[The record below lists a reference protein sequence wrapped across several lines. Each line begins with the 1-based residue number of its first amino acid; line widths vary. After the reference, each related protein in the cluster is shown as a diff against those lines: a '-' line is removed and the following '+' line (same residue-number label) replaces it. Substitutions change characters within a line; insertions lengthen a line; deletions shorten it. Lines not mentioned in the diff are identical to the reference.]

1 MTWTKIDNYS
11 KDSEYTNVNIQY
23 TDTYNIFEDNGIKH
37 FSYRTKIVDFIQY
50 IDDMLGISTTA
61 SNVFEMLNIY
71 EDDAFLDDVFLD
83 EPIKST
89 AYGRFIKSIYYAM
102 KTL

>member
-50 IDDMLGISTTA
+50 IDDMLGISTTT

-71 EDDAFLDDVFLD
+71 EDDVFLDD
-83 EPIKST
+83 PIKST
-89 AYGRFIKSIYYAM
+89 AYGRFIKSIYYAT

>member
-1 MTWTKIDNYS
+1 MTWAKIDNYS

-71 EDDAFLDDVFLD
+71 EDDVFLD
-83 EPIKST
+83 GPIKST
-89 AYGRFIKSIYYAM
+89 AYGRFIKSIYYAT

>member
-1 MTWTKIDNYS
+1 MTWAKIDNYS

-50 IDDMLGISTTA
+50 IDNMLGISTTT

-71 EDDAFLDDVFLD
+71 EDDVFLDD
-83 EPIKST
+83 PIKST
-89 AYGRFIKSIYYAM
+89 AYDRFIKSIYYAM

>member
-1 MTWTKIDNYS
+1 MTWAKIDNYS

-71 EDDAFLDDVFLD
+71 EDDVFLDD
-83 EPIKST
+83 PIKST
-89 AYGRFIKSIYYAM
+89 AYDRFIKSIYYAM

>member
-1 MTWTKIDNYS
+1 MTWTNIDNYS
-11 KDSEYTNVNIQY
+11 KDSEYTNILY

-50 IDDMLGISTTA
+50 IDNMLGISTTA

-71 EDDAFLDDVFLD
+71 EDDAFLD

-89 AYGRFIKSIYYAM
+89 AYGRFIKSIYYAT

>member
-1 MTWTKIDNYS
+1 MTWAKIDNYS

-50 IDDMLGISTTA
+50 IDNKLGISTTT

-71 EDDAFLDDVFLD
+71 EDDVFLDD
-83 EPIKST
+83 PIKST
-89 AYGRFIKSIYYAM
+89 AYDRFIKSIYYAM

>member
-50 IDDMLGISTTA
+50 IDDMLGISTTT

-71 EDDAFLDDVFLD
+71 EDDVFLDD
-83 EPIKST
+83 PIKST
-89 AYGRFIKSIYYAM
+89 AYDRFIKSIYYAM